1 MNIGV
6 ITVSFTPRL
15 ALLAVL
21 AIAAAPAWAQ
31 VYKCKSADGSPV
43 FQESPCG
50 SSTGISTTPQPPAG
64 AVRKGEQAKPADSTN
79 KAMNDAFQSR
89 MDKKDYDGALAF
101 ATTDKQKELARKKSA
116 EKNTKCETLA
126 AKAKQAQADLQNK
139 GEKWKSK
146 ADAANAEYTNYCR

>member
-6 ITVSFTPRL
+6 AKGSFIPRL

-21 AIAAAPAWAQ
+21 ASAAAPAWAQ
-31 VYKCKSADGSPV
+31 VYKCKSADGSPI

-50 SSTGISTTPQPPAG
+50 SSTGISTTPQPSG
-64 AVRKGEQAKPADSTN
+64 ASVRKNEQAKPADNTH

-101 ATTDKQKELARKKSA
+101 ATTDKQKEQARKKAA

-126 AKAKQAQADLQNK
+126 GKAKQAQADLQNK
-139 GEKWKSK
+139 GEKWRPK